1 MVLGSVVDQLWDMSI
16 NKSTRTV
23 YEADFRAFRRFSDIM
38 YPSGSLSPTHPTI
51 SEEILIYFVAQCF
64 SFLQLK
70 YSTIKTYL
78 AGIRFVYIKTGFQD
92 PCCFVNGQPF
102 LCLQTI
108 LKAVKKSQDNVVKPR
123 LPITAEILSKM
134 CNVLR
139 SGFLGPYQDLVL
151 ERAFCLAFFGF

>member
-23 YEADFRAFRRFSDIM
+23 YEAGFRAFRRFSYM

-51 SEEILIYFVAQCF
+51 SEEILIYFMAHCF

-70 YSTIKTYL
+70 YSTIKTHL
-78 AGIRFVYIKTGFQD
+78 AGIRFAYIKAGFQD

-102 LCLQTI
+102 LRLQTS
-108 LKAVKKSQDNVVKPR
+108 KSSEE
-123 LPITAEILSKM
+123 ITE
-134 CNVLR
+134 
-139 SGFLGPYQDLVL
+139 
-151 ERAFCLAFFGF
+151 